1 MAERRIRIVL
11 DPRGVESGSRRA
23 KTAVNQVDREVVEL
37 KANLRGVI
45 FDPRGNIVSGARR
58 SKRSVESLE
67 DEVDRLKAKLRTLE
81 IPTPRGTGRAR
92 SALEG
97 VGAAAGRVAVV
108 LAGLYVGV
116 RAVQE
121 IVRYADA
128 WRLTENRLKVVTTS
142 GQELTA
148 VQTRLLELAAR
159 SYSGFQPTVELYS
172 RLSRSTEEL
181 NISQSRLLGITRA
194 VNQAILVGGS
204 TAAEAG
210 AGVIQFSQ
218 ALASSRLSG
227 DELRS
232 VLEQMPR
239 LARAL
244 AEGLGVG
251 IGELRRL
258 GEEGE
263 LTTERVIRALEE
275 SAPGIAREFEQ
286 LTPTVGA
293 AFTVLGDSLLAY
305 VGRLDDAL
313 GITESF
319 SRATLG
325 LAESLRGLST
335 PTQTYVSDLAAQLSL
350 EEQILEKEREIIE
363 SRNRSVPAGVRPGTS
378 SSAVRRLIEELEE
391 LERQDPV
398 RRLVMI
404 QDELAA
410 TRSRLDDVV
419 PRSVRAGLAQR
430 VRSLEI
436 EEEAAIRA
444 AEALRAL
451 QTPSQ
456 IVGDITNRLLPQL
469 AMLEPP
475 DLSIQNEPQV
485 TAQVQRIIDA
495 YQKQAEQVGRT
506 RLEYDLLQAARA
518 GATSGQQAE
527 IRALGERAE
536 ADRDALRTAEENR
549 RESERAAVSDER
561 LIESLRLKGDSI
573 RAVSVE
579 ARAALITARLSA
591 DADDATRETANRLAL
606 SIIRLTD
613 SRRDEA
619 EATREANR
627 ETRQAQREAA
637 QQQAAS
643 DRAIESLRARLQTL
657 SAVTDAEE
665 EALFVRRALAMVT
678 AEEREATRGL
688 AEEVYRLEAATRAR
702 IEADRDSERAAEELR
717 RESEALATELASN
730 IGSSFEDAILGARG
744 FGESLAGLGQDIAR
758 LIIRITILKPLT
770 DSLVSAFSRGQ
781 SGSGGFLGSLLG
793 GLLGGLAPTA
803 ATSGAATPIVLPPTN
818 VPGFQA
824 GGSFTVP
831 GSGGP
836 DSSEVFFRATP
847 GERVTVATPGQ
858 QQGQTVVQVIDNRT
872 SGASD
877 DGLQVSESRGS
888 DGGRRVRIVIEDS
901 MESGL
906 RSGRFDGAFGSR
918 YGLRPSIAAR

>member
-108 LAGLYVGV
+108 LAGLYVGAQ
-116 RAVQE
+116 AVQG

-148 VQTRLLELAAR
+148 VQTRLLDLAAR

-293 AFTVLGDSLLAY
+293 AFTVLGDSALAY

-335 PTQTYVSDLAAQLSL
+335 PTQAYVSDLASQNSL
-350 EEQILEKEREIIE
+350 EGQILEKEREIIE
-363 SRNRSVPAGVRPGTS
+363 VRERLANRPAFVVGRRGAGTS
-378 SSAVRRLIEELEE
+378 GAAAEVRRLGDELEA

-398 RRLVMI
+398 RRLVAI
-404 QDELAA
+404 QEALATA
-410 TRSRLDDVV
+410 RSRLDAV
-419 PRSVRAGLAQR
+419 SSGGGIAGGSARAAIEAL
-430 VRSLEI
+430 VTSLEL

-456 IVGDITNRLLPQL
+456 IVSDITNRLLPQL
-469 AMLEPP
+469 AMLGPP

-527 IRALGERAE
+527 IRALGEKAE
-536 ADRDALRTAEENR
+536 ADREALRTAEESR

-561 LIESLRLKGDSI
+561 LIESLRLKGDSL

-591 DADDATRETANRLAL
+591 NADDATRETADRLAL

-613 SRRDEA
+613 SKRDET

-643 DRAIESLRARLQTL
+643 DRAIDSLRARLRSL
-657 SAVTDAEE
+657 SAVTDAEK

-678 AEEREATRGL
+678 DEEREATRGL
-688 AEEVYRLEAATRAR
+688 AEEVYRLEVATRAR
-702 IEADRDSERAAEELR
+702 IEADRESERAAEELR
-717 RESEALATELASN
+717 RESEALATESGVEHRFFFRGCDSGSAGLRRVTGWAGSGYRPADYPYHDSQASYGFSRERVQPRSVRERR
-730 IGSSFEDAILGARG
+730 IPGQFAGRASWWSSADGSHAGSRHAYRVAAHECSRFPGGRLVHRAG
-744 FGESLAGLGQDIAR
+744 FGWAGFERGILSGHAGRACDRGRAR
-758 LIIRITILKPLT
+758 
-770 DSLVSAFSRGQ
+770 
-781 SGSGGFLGSLLG
+781 
-793 GLLGGLAPTA
+793 PTA
-803 ATSGAATPIVLPPTN
+803 GPNGGA
-818 VPGFQA
+818 G
-824 GGSFTVP
+824 
-831 GSGGP
+831 
-836 DSSEVFFRATP
+836 DR
-847 GERVTVATPGQ
+847 
-858 QQGQTVVQVIDNRT
+858 
-872 SGASD
+872 
-877 DGLQVSESRGS
+877 
-888 DGGRRVRIVIEDS
+888 
-901 MESGL
+901 
-906 RSGRFDGAFGSR
+906 
-918 YGLRPSIAAR
+918 